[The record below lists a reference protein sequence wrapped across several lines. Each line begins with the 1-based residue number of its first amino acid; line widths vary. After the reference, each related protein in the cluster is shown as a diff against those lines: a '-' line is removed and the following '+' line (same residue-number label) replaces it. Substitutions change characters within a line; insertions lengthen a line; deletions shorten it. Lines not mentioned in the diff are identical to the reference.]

1 MQKVGYA
8 YDFATKKILDPLTLS
23 VALKQLTCLDSAA
36 INDVKCVQL
45 IEIRG

>member
-23 VALKQLTCLDSAA
+23 VALKQLTCLDSAT
-36 INDVKCVQL
+36 NDVKCVQL